1 MTQAALESFPV
12 QLSRQRHDQL
22 LSVFWC
28 GAIAILLYEIYG
40 VQTGSIWSQASA
52 ILITIVS
59 LIPFYLWCSGRVL
72 GMPVFPMF
80 ALTFVWTYAFPLISN
95 HPVVITYT
103 PQSHLFAA
111 VTVAGTLLLGAWVW
125 YRFVTAIPPQPSYY
139 RALGVR
145 KGDQFFLVALASSV
159 VFNICNAAGW
169 ITITGPLFSIIR
181 NSTLGL
187 TAISTFVLCYR
198 FGAQSLSRR
207 QITLLIGLI
216 LSFVLTDAL
225 SFLLIGTASI
235 SMIAI
240 SAYTIG
246 RKKVP
251 IIAIAVFFA
260 LLTFLNYGK
269 ADMRGKYWFSD
280 VQPNVVPWE
289 YPALYR
295 EWIDYSWKFVQ
306 KREKKETEEDRSF
319 TERASVIHM
328 LLLAQ
333 NLSPEKLP
341 YLNGA
346 TYAIIPQILVP
357 RIFVENRI
365 RSQEGTHMLSVHY
378 GLQTEEATQ
387 VTSISWG
394 LLAEAYGNFGLL
406 GCAGLAIV
414 LGAFYG
420 KATQLSINAP
430 LLSIRSLFTILLV
443 TFAFQT
449 EWTAGTYL
457 AALAQASYLLLGI
470 AIVFMENYRVPPSAI
485 VAFLEASR
493 LE

>member
-1 MTQAALESFPV
+1 MTQVLEAFPV
-12 QLSRQRHDQL
+12 QWSRQRQDQL
-22 LSVFWC
+22 LGVFWC
-28 GAIAILLYEIYG
+28 GAVVLLLYEIYG
-40 VQTGSIWSQASA
+40 VESVSILSRASA
-52 ILITIVS
+52 ILITIAA
-59 LIPFYLWCSGRVL
+59 LIPFYLWSSGRAL

-80 ALTFVWTYAFPLISN
+80 ALTFIWTYAFPLISN
-95 HPVVITYT
+95 HPVVITYA

-111 VTVAGTLLLGAWVW
+111 VTVAGTILLGTWVW
-125 YRFVTAIPPQPSYY
+125 YRFVSTIPEQPPYF

-145 KGDQFFLVALASSV
+145 KGDQFFLIALASSV

-169 ITITGPLFSIIR
+169 LTITGPVFAIIR

-198 FGAQSLSRR
+198 LGTRSLSQR
-207 QITLLIGLI
+207 QSNLLIGLI
-216 LSFVLTDAL
+216 LCFVMTDAL

-235 SMIAI
+235 AMIGVA
-240 SAYTIG
+240 AYTIG
-246 RKKVP
+246 RKRVP
-251 IIAIAVFFA
+251 LIVIAICFA

-269 ADMRGKYWFSD
+269 SDIRGKYWFSD

-289 YPALYR
+289 YPALYS
-295 EWIDYSWKFVQ
+295 EWIDFSWKFVQ
-306 KREKKETEEDRSF
+306 KREHKETEEDRSF
-319 TERASVIHM
+319 AQRASVIQM

-333 NLSPEKLP
+333 DLSPQKLP

-378 GLQTEEATQ
+378 ELQTEEATQ
-387 VTSISWG
+387 TTSISWG
-394 LLAEAYGNFGLL
+394 LLAEAYGNFGLF
-406 GCAGLAIV
+406 GCAGLAV
-414 LGAFYG
+414 VMGAFYG
-420 KATQLSINAP
+420 KATQFSITAP
-430 LLSIRSLFTILLV
+430 LLSLRSLFTILLV

-457 AALAQASYLLLGI
+457 AALAQSSYLLVGI
-470 AIVFMENYRVPPSAI
+470 AIVFMENYRVPPQAMM
-485 VAFLEASR
+485 VAFFEESK
-493 LE
+493 